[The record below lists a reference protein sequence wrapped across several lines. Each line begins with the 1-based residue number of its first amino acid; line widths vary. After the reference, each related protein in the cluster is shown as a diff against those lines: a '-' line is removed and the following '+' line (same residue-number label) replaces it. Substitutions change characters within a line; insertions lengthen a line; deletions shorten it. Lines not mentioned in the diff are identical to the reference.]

1 LEAGNSKQTLGDL
14 YKLAV
19 QELGIPRKDMSISK
33 GEVDFTNYK
42 DTDLLV
48 DIVKKETGIAHAE
61 GVYWTV
67 AVEDKNLGEIKLD
80 GSVLSILVFK
90 QKSAGF
96 WDEKITGELLNLTGK
111 PNPGLSTVYQAILS
125 KCQDGTLP
133 ELALA
138 AKKAG
143 GKAKLNAQEV
153 LTLYVLAVLRMNFK
167 AEIGK
172 WKLVAQK
179 SERWLKEE
187 GVNCGPEVTQALMRY
202 LG

>member
-1 LEAGNSKQTLGDL
+1 
-14 YKLAV
+14 
-19 QELGIPRKDMSISK
+19 MSISK
-33 GEVDFTNYK
+33 DEVDFTNYK

-48 DIVKKETGIAHAE
+48 DIVKKESGICPAE
-61 GVYWTV
+61 GVYWTL

-80 GSVLSILVFK
+80 GCVLSSLVFK

-96 WDEKITGELLNLTGK
+96 WDEKIRGELLNITGK
-111 PNPGLSTVYQAILS
+111 HKPGLSTVYQAILS

-143 GKAKLNAQEV
+143 GKAKLNAQEF
-153 LTLYVLAVLRMNFK
+153 LTLYILAVLRMNFK